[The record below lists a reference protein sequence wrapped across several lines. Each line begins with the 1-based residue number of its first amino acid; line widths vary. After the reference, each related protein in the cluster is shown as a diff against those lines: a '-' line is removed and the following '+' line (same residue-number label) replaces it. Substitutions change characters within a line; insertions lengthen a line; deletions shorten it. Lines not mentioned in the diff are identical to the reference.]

1 MNMESIF
8 LFYIFLFFSFVE
20 NIVVRKNLNKIEMIK
35 EKKNDLDIFKIS
47 PLSNTLSINYV
58 SQFETIHLCFVLKL
72 FFLSLKKE
80 KEKKDKN

>member
-47 PLSNTLSINYV
+47 PLSNTLRINYV

-72 FFLSLKKE
+72 FFLSLRKE
-80 KEKKDKN
+80 KEKRDKN

>member
-1 MNMESIF
+1 MESIF

-72 FFLSLKKE
+72 FFLSLRKE
-80 KEKKDKN
+80 KEKRDKN

>member
-1 MNMESIF
+1 MESIF
-8 LFYIFLFFSFVE
+8 LFYIFLYSFVE

-80 KEKKDKN
+80 KEKRDKN

>member
-8 LFYIFLFFSFVE
+8 LFYIFLYSFVE

>member
-8 LFYIFLFFSFVE
+8 LFYIFLYSFVE

-58 SQFETIHLCFVLKL
+58 SQFETVHLCFVLKL
-72 FFLSLKKE
+72 FFLSLRKE
-80 KEKKDKN
+80 KEKRDKN

>member
-8 LFYIFLFFSFVE
+8 LFYIFLYSFVE
-20 NIVVRKNLNKIEMIK
+20 NIVVRKNLNKIEMIREK
-35 EKKNDLDIFKIS
+35 KKNDLDIFKIS
-47 PLSNTLSINYV
+47 PLSNTLRINYV

>member
-8 LFYIFLFFSFVE
+8 LFYIFLYSFVE

-35 EKKNDLDIFKIS
+35 EKKKNDLDIFKIS
-47 PLSNTLSINYV
+47 PFSNTLSINYV

-80 KEKKDKN
+80 KEKRDKN

>member
-58 SQFETIHLCFVLKL
+58 SQFETVHLCFVLKL
-72 FFLSLKKE
+72 FFLSLRKE
-80 KEKKDKN
+80 KEKRDKN

>member
-8 LFYIFLFFSFVE
+8 LFYIFLYSFVE
-20 NIVVRKNLNKIEMIK
+20 NIVVRKNLNKIEMIREK
-35 EKKNDLDIFKIS
+35 KKNDLDIFKIS

>member
-8 LFYIFLFFSFVE
+8 LFYIFLYSFVE

-72 FFLSLKKE
+72 FFLSLRKE
-80 KEKKDKN
+80 KEKRDKN

>member
-1 MNMESIF
+1 MESIF
-8 LFYIFLFFSFVE
+8 LFYIFLYSFVE

-72 FFLSLKKE
+72 FFLSLRKE
-80 KEKKDKN
+80 KEKRDKN

>member
-8 LFYIFLFFSFVE
+8 LFYIFLYSFVE

-80 KEKKDKN
+80 KEKRDKN

>member
-1 MNMESIF
+1 MESIF

-47 PLSNTLSINYV
+47 PFSNTLSINYV

-72 FFLSLKKE
+72 FFLSLRKE
-80 KEKKDKN
+80 KEKRDKN

>member
-1 MNMESIF
+1 MESIF
-8 LFYIFLFFSFVE
+8 LFYIFLYSFVE
-20 NIVVRKNLNKIEMIK
+20 NIVVRKNLNKIEMIREK
-35 EKKNDLDIFKIS
+35 KKNDLDIFKIS
-47 PLSNTLSINYV
+47 PLSNTLRINYV

>member
-8 LFYIFLFFSFVE
+8 LFYIFLYSFVE

-47 PLSNTLSINYV
+47 PFSNTLSINYV

-80 KEKKDKN
+80 KEKRDKN

>member
-80 KEKKDKN
+80 KEKRDKN